1 MAHDFKQ
8 LFSEPKAATTGSS
21 AGQKDEAVKT
31 RQVSNPK
38 KVRQPKRI
46 GDLIIDAAQGDMPFD
61 SVYSVSR
68 THRFT
73 YWRTTEP
80 CIDLKLF
87 IRHEGRL
94 NQGERLKGVLTRD
107 GDGHYLFVE
116 SLPEKKRAAA
126 QKPVHVYR
134 GHYINVTRR
143 RDGELRP
150 SFTVPAYTQAFTFKY
165 FCLKAAEELLEIAR
179 KLNAKEREAGS

>member
-1 MAHDFKQ
+1 MLNVKKNKNMT
-8 LFSEPKAATTGSS
+8 KANYESS
-21 AGQKDEAVKT
+21 AGQNKDVREPRLLGDILNGVLQSDSPLAVT
-31 RQVSNPK
+31 C
-38 KVRQPKRI
+38 
-46 GDLIIDAAQGDMPFD
+46 
-61 SVYSVSR
+61 R